1 MNPIQDAF
9 ISYGRADSKQFVRKL
24 SDRLLESGIEVWVDF
39 EDIPLGVD
47 YQKQIDDAIDK
58 ADNFIF
64 VIAPH
69 SINSAYCLLEVER
82 ALKHNKRIIPLLH
95 VEQISYDT
103 WKERNPEGTAADW
116 DTFRSAGKHSSFP
129 NMHPAISK
137 INWVYCREGIDDF
150 DQSFQ
155 GLLDIFQRSRDYVRQ
170 HTTLLSQALTWERN
184 QRQIQYLLAGESLQQ
199 AEAWLKTRFRE
210 VQSPCWPTDL
220 QCEFITESIK
230 NANNY
235 MTQAFLSHA
244 EEDAA
249 IAREVHLS
257 LRRMGFTTWT
267 SWSDI
272 RTGVDFQAAID
283 LGIEAADN
291 LIYLLSPASLRSHYC
306 QYELNYALRLNKR
319 IIPLLVRPVDLETVP
334 EPLRVLQFIDLSD
347 NTQPSDYWSDESDL
361 IRALNREATYY
372 DTHKRLLVQALKWQ
386 RQRQNPSILLRGY
399 ELRQAESW
407 LTVAKQHPQHPP
419 VSIQTDFIETSRQQ
433 PLDITIDV
441 FISCSE
447 KDLDFARRLNDTLQ
461 VQGESTWFEQS
472 KWADN
477 QEYRAQVRQGIEN
490 AENFILIVSPSSLTS
505 TSCLEELDWAQTLC
519 KRIVAVSYQPLAQL
533 QIPTALAASLWVDFT
548 AHDGDFLTN
557 FGELY
562 RMLKSNPEYVQA
574 HTRLLVKALEWEQS
588 GHDDSL
594 LLRSRELTNASTWLQ
609 QAAQQTPPPTDR
621 HRTYIQASQALPF
634 RRIKLR
640 SAALMGAMAT
650 VFVLAARLLG
660 VLQGAELQAYDHL
673 LRRQPNEAPDDRFL
687 IVTVDENSGSL
698 LRERLIAGDYAP
710 TIGTIPDAALQE
722 TLRILAEHQPRL
734 IGLDFYR
741 DFPATPELA
750 NSLRSRDTIIT
761 LCKASYEGEGVP
773 KSPEVPWE
781 RVGFSDLVSDTM
793 TGPTYI
799 RRHYIMQAP
808 DPDFCNT
815 PRSFSLLLASRYL
828 KQEAAISRT
837 DPLLPVG
844 NTYEFRR
851 DGLAF
856 GETVISNLTLGRG
869 PYYQDPDF
877 FNGYQ
882 TLLNYRTGPNPDTGK
897 ARDPGQF
904 APRVSLADLLTNQ
917 VPRQW
922 VEDRIVLIGYSDLAD
937 RNADYWQTPY
947 GEVPGVI
954 LQGQMA
960 SQLISRVLDNRPLIR
975 WWPLG
980 AEVLWIAAWAMVGGL
995 IFWRIVRS
1003 RRLIVAIVVSLGLL
1017 YGTAYILMVSSA
1029 LWIPLVP
1036 PLITFLLT
1044 ATGVAVLNHRL
1055 RNP

>member
-1 MNPIQDAF
+1 MNPIQDVF

-24 SDRLLESGIEVWVDF
+24 TDRLLASGIEVWVDF

-64 VIAPH
+64 VISPH
-69 SINSAYCLLEVER
+69 AINSAYCRLEIER
-82 ALKHNKRIIPLLH
+82 ALQRNKRIIPLLH
-95 VEQISYDT
+95 VEEISYDT

-116 DTFRSAGKHSSFP
+116 TAYRSAGKQSSFA
-129 NMHPAISK
+129 NMHAAISK

-150 DQSFQ
+150 EQAFQ
-155 GLLDIFQRSRDYVRQ
+155 GLLGILERSRDYVRQ
-170 HTTLLSQALTWERN
+170 HTLLLHQALTWEQNR
-184 QRQIQYLLAGESLQQ
+184 RQVQYLLAGESLQQ
-199 AEAWLKTRFRE
+199 AKAWLKTRFKDS
-210 VQSPCWPTDL
+210 QPPCWPTDL
-220 QCEFITESIK
+220 HCEFITESIK

-249 IAREVHLS
+249 VAREIHLS

-272 RTGVDFQAAID
+272 NTGVDFQAAID

-291 LIYLLSPASLRSHYC
+291 VIYLLSPASLRSHYC
-306 QYELNYALRLNKR
+306 QYELNYALSLNKR
-319 IIPLLVRPVDLETVP
+319 IIPLLVHPVDLETVP
-334 EPLRVLQFIDLSD
+334 EPLRTLQFIDLSD
-347 NTQPSDYWSDESDL
+347 NTQPSDYWWDESDL
-361 IRALNREATYY
+361 IRVLNRDATYY

-386 RQRQNPSILLRGY
+386 RQRQNPGILLRGY
-399 ELRQAESW
+399 ELQQAESW

-419 VSIQTDFIETSRQQ
+419 VSIQIDFIETSRQQ
-433 PLDITIDV
+433 PPDITIDV

-472 KWADN
+472 KWVDN
-477 QEYRAQVRQGIEN
+477 QAYQAQVRRGIEN
-490 AENFILIVSPSSLTS
+490 AENFLLIVSPSSLAS

-519 KRIVAVSYQPLAQL
+519 KRIIAVSYQPVPQL
-533 QIPTALAASLWVDFT
+533 EMPQALASAIWMDFSS
-548 AHDGDFLTN
+548 HDSDFLSS
-557 FGELY
+557 FGQLY
-562 RMLKSNPEYVQA
+562 RILKSNPDYVQA

-588 GHDDSL
+588 AYDDSL
-594 LLRSRELTNASTWLQ
+594 LLRGRELANASTWLQ

-634 RRIKLR
+634 RRITLR
-640 SAALMGAMAT
+640 SAVLMAAT
-650 VFVLAARLLG
+650 ATGFVLAARLLG
-660 VLQGAELQAYDHL
+660 GLQGAELQAYDHL
-673 LRRQPNEAPDDRFL
+673 LRQRPNEAPDDRFL

-698 LRERLIAGDYAP
+698 LRQRLITGDYEP
-710 TIGTIPDAALQE
+710 TIGTLPDAALEE
-722 TLRILAEHQPRL
+722 TLSLLAAHRPRL

-750 NSLRSRDTIIT
+750 ETLRNTDNLIA
-761 LCKASYEGEGVP
+761 LCKASYEGEAVP
-773 KSPEVPWE
+773 KPPEVPIA

-799 RRHYIMQAP
+799 RRHYMMQAP
-808 DPDFCNT
+808 DPEFCNT
-815 PRSFSLLLASRYL
+815 SRSFSLVLASRYL
-828 KQEAAISRT
+828 EQEAAISRT
-837 DPLLPVG
+837 DPLLQAG

-856 GETVISNLTLGRG
+856 GETVIPNLTLGRG

-882 TLLNYRTGPNPDTGK
+882 TLLNYRTAPNPDTGK

-904 APRVSLADLLTNQ
+904 APRVSLADLLSQQ

-922 VEDRIVLIGYSDLAD
+922 IEDRIVLIGYSDLAD

-954 LQGQMA
+954 LQGQMT

-1017 YGTAYILMVSSA
+1017 YGTAYIVMVSRA

-1036 PLITFLLT
+1036 PLITFVLT